1 MAFDIH
7 QPVLDEESDE
17 LDEEKAQRYKEELS
31 RLFAQSS
38 EAEPFMKADDP
49 GAFWAD
55 TLVEYGL
62 RYIGVTPP
70 QMTPR
75 DLNEILY
82 EVFPSKISTP
92 NLDAAQT
99 IGELHAFWEFLK
111 REFSLPNADACL
123 KALDEKAIGKFDR
136 AMNNPANFGPAKSL
150 VMMGAA
156 RGFDMSSE
164 EGINRWMQTYQ
175 SEMLAGEGTPV
186 PLPGE
191 TGPAAARAH
200 GQIRHALRKDKRKRK
215 MAEKSRKQNRKKKK

>member
-7 QPVLDEESDE
+7 QPVLDEESDD
-17 LDEEKAQRYKEELS
+17 LDEEKVQRYEEELR
-31 RLFAQSS
+31 RLFEQSP
-38 EAEPFMKADDP
+38 EAKPFMEADDS
-49 GAFWAD
+49 GVFWAD
-55 TLVEYGL
+55 TLVEFGL
-62 RYIGVTPP
+62 TYLGVTPP
-70 QMTPR
+70 QMTPG
-75 DLNEILY
+75 DLNELLY
-82 EVFPSKISTP
+82 GVFPSKVSA
-92 NLDAAQT
+92 LDFDATRAIRQMR
-99 IGELHAFWEFLK
+99 AFWDFLK
-111 REFSLPNADACL
+111 REFSLSNADACL
-123 KALDEKAIGKFDR
+123 KVLDEKAIGKFDR
-136 AMNNPANFGPAKSL
+136 AMNNPANFGPAKSM

-175 SEMLAGEGTPV
+175 AEMIAGEGIPI